1 VTARDWLTLLIAF
14 EGAPEGL
21 DPVRIQKG
29 MFLFARET
37 DVPATQKYDFRPYN
51 YGPMS
56 RQIYDDLDALVAGDL
71 VEQVPVRGQSWT
83 LYRATAQG
91 VTRGNELVAQAGAL
105 YPQAVEHL
113 FATKGAVASVS
124 FEELLTD
131 VYDRYPDMA
140 TKSVFRRRA

>member
-1 VTARDWLTLLIAF
+1 VTARGWLTLLIAF

-83 LYRATAQG
+83 LYRATTAG
-91 VTRGNELVAQAGAL
+91 VARGNELVAQASDV
-105 YPQAVEHL
+105 YPKAVEHL
-113 FATKGAVASVS
+113 FVTKGAVASVS

>member
-1 VTARDWLTLLIAF
+1 
-14 EGAPEGL
+14 
-21 DPVRIQKG
+21 
-29 MFLFARET
+29 
-37 DVPATQKYDFRPYN
+37 
-51 YGPMS
+51 MS

-83 LYRATAQG
+83 LYRATALG
-91 VTRGNELVAQAGAL
+91 VARGNELVAQAGDV
-105 YPQAVEHL
+105 YSQAVEHL
-113 FATKGAVASVS
+113 FATKAAVASVS

>member
-1 VTARDWLTLLIAF
+1 MTPQDWLTLLIAF

-29 MFLFARET
+29 MFLFAQET
-37 DVPATQKYDFRPYN
+37 DVPLAQKYDFRPYN

-56 RQIYDDLDALVAGDL
+56 RRIYDDLDTLVAGGL

-83 LYRATAQG
+83 LYRATPAG
-91 VTRGNELVAQAGAL
+91 VARGNALVTQAN
-105 YPQAVEHL
+105 AVHPEAVAHL
-113 FATKGAVASVS
+113 FATKAAVASVS

-140 TKSVFRRRA
+140 TKSVFRRKA